1 MKYGGGLEVLI
12 LQVYLFTF
20 GVAIRSTGHFIDL
33 FVVVVLT
40 IKIWEQGKD
49 VKTDFRGHHGQL
61 MVGVL
66 G

>member
-49 VKTDFRGHHGQL
+49 VKTDFRGHNGQL